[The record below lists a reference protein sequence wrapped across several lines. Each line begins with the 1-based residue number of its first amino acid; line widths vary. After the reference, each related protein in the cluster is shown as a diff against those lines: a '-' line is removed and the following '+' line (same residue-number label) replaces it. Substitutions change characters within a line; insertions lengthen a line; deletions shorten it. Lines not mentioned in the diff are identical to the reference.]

1 MQSETITAL
10 QKSASLPG
18 GWIVEVAIPVIGWGI
33 ERSSLFA
40 VGCAVEERAVQL
52 VRDAVGGLHSAVQA
66 KLKLSSRALA
76 ELNVGREEVKMLRQ

>member
-1 MQSETITAL
+1 MQSGMIKAL
-10 QKSASLPG
+10 QEPASLPAN
-18 GWIVEVAIPVIGWGI
+18 WIVEVAIPVIGWDI

-40 VGCAVEERAVQL
+40 VGCADEERL

-76 ELNVGREEVKMLRQ
+76 ELDVGREEVKMLRQ